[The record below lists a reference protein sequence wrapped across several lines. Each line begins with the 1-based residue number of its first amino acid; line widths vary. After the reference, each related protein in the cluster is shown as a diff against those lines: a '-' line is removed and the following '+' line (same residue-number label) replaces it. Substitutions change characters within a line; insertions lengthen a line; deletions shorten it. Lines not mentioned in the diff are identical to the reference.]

1 MTGMGRDGI
10 RGINKILNMGRLLP
24 KSIPIGATTVMVS
37 VMTRIFII
45 GTIVARAK
53 GGRKDFMVA
62 QLKDPNLWH
71 GGLALV
77 K

>member
-1 MTGMGRDGI
+1 
-10 RGINKILNMGRLLP
+10 
-24 KSIPIGATTVMVS
+24 MVS

-53 GGRKDFMVA
+53 DGRKDSMVA
-62 QLKDPNLWH
+62 QLKDPNLRD
-71 GGLALV
+71 GDQALL